1 MLSFASSRRVRA
13 RLGLLALLVSAAGV
27 SCSDDSDD
35 DETTPAP
42 TTVGVN
48 PIDFLKKQV
57 CQPTDGAV
65 RSYQATLLDVTD
77 GWDDAFVL
85 PSSDVIGCTQAA
97 FFTRVTPGRRY
108 VSRVAAFDQADLR
121 VQKAGVPIV
130 VDAAGKPVTPRWT
143 TTCWG
148 DDGAPLGIGGQSGVG
163 GAGGASSPY
172 FGGAGGAEA
181 QNLGVEAFLN
191 ATVYTK
197 ACDALSDAGEP
208 GATGVSIRITASLQ
222 GLSCGEGDGQVSR
235 FVVIDPN
242 APPPENTGGATAGG
256 AGGSLGEGGS
266 DPGPSE
272 TIGATCN
279 GEARVVDLEP
289 GRFYSYRVEAY
300 SSDEAEPRWAT
311 NCRAY
316 TVSGVVVAA
325 SCGALEEID

>member
-1 MLSFASSRRVRA
+1 MLSFVSSRRVRA
-13 RLGLLALLVSAAGV
+13 RLGIVALLVSAAGV

-48 PIDFLKKQV
+48 PVDFLKKQV
-57 CQPTDGAV
+57 CAPTDGAV

-85 PSSDVIGCTQAA
+85 PSSDVIGCSQAA
-97 FFTRVTPGRRY
+97 FFTKVTPGRRY

-130 VDAAGKPVTPRWT
+130 VDAAGKSVAPRWT

-148 DDGAPLGIGGQSGVG
+148 DEGSTLGVGGQGGGG
-163 GAGGASSPY
+163 GAGGASSSPN

-197 ACDALSDAGEP
+197 NCDVLADAGEP
-208 GATGVSIRITASLQ
+208 GATGISIRIAASLQ
-222 GLSCGEGDGQVSR
+222 GLSCGEQEGRVSR
-235 FVVIDPN
+235 FVVVDPN
-242 APPPENTGGATAGG
+242 APPPENAGGAPAGG
-256 AGGSLGEGGS
+256 AGGEGGAGPV
-266 DPGPSE
+266 PGE
-272 TIGATCN
+272 TLGATCD
-279 GEARVVDLEP
+279 GEARIVDLEP
-289 GRFYSYRVEAY
+289 GRLYSYRVEAY
-300 SSDEAEPRWAT
+300 STDETSPRWAT
-311 NCRAY
+311 SCRAY
-316 TVSGVVVAA
+316 TVSGVVVTA